1 MAELEYRAAPNA
13 SAKLEVLNRLSDVVL
28 CTAEFLA
35 DFPEKMS
42 GTGSNGEWYDLGPPM
57 VTASE
62 GNGPYGVWDPTY
74 ELTQFNFSLD
84 LAQSWLER
92 LGKPRNPEWEEV
104 SDDHGDRHTVFVCVC
119 VRVRACVRVCVC
131 VCVCACVCVVRWGCD
146 FAVSSSVSADGIDR
160 HSNTML
166 LFLHPTRNSHDK
178 R

>member
-42 GTGSNGEWYDLGPPM
+42 GTGTNGAWYDLGPPL

-62 GNGPYGVWDPTY
+62 GDGPSGVWDPTY

-84 LAQSWLER
+84 LAQTWLER

-104 SDDHGDRHTVFVCVC
+104 R
-119 VRVRACVRVCVC
+119 
-131 VCVCACVCVVRWGCD
+131 
-146 FAVSSSVSADGIDR
+146 
-160 HSNTML
+160 
-166 LFLHPTRNSHDK
+166 
-178 R
+178 